1 MKNEFN
7 FKFPSSEELKK
18 NGRIRSDQEAKLINQ
33 YSDKQIW
40 NNKPLVRVLKK
51 LSKT

>member
-1 MKNEFN
+1 MKSEFN

-18 NGRIRSDQEAKLINQ
+18 RGRIRSSREAKLINQ

-40 NNKPLVRVLKK
+40 SNKSLVKVLEE